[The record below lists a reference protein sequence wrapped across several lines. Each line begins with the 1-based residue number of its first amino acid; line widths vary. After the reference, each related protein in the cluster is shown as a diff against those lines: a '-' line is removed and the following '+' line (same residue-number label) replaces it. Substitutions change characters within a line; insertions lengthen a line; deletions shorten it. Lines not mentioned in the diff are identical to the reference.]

1 MNESGICVGVR
12 VKCKDFVL
20 STELIRY
27 IDRQIRKKIEK
38 LKFHPKLSKLL
49 AIQEHAQNLEEQL

>member
-1 MNESGICVGVR
+1 MNESGICAGVG

-27 IDRQIRKKIEK
+27 IGRQIRKKIEK
-38 LKFHPKLSKLL
+38 LKFQALRPVTKILETL
-49 AIQEHAQNLEEQL
+49 ADSVHLV